1 MDEVLAQAKQSYDIV
16 LLDSPPA
23 IVAGDAMVLAA
34 KVDATVLVVRAFQ
47 EQRGLVSRLCS
58 QLNDMPSQLV
68 GIVLNRPRN
77 TAGGYFRK
85 NYEVMASYAKSS

>member
-1 MDEVLAQAKQSYDIV
+1 
-16 LLDSPPA
+16 
-23 IVAGDAMVLAA
+23 
-34 KVDATVLVVRAFQ
+34 
-47 EQRGLVSRLCS
+47 
-58 QLNDMPSQLV
+58 MPSQLV